1 MPAKQTPN
9 QLQVPAYMAF
19 FLVHSAQFGV
29 GVLGFSR
36 YIAEIAGYQSW
47 LSVLIA
53 GAVNQIIIWMIF
65 KTIKRTQEQDLY
77 SIQKYLYGKWLG
89 GFITVLFSLYFATL
103 AIVVLRTYIEIIQV
117 WIYIE
122 LTTWS
127 IALAFL
133 LVAYYAILK
142 GFRVLVGLTFLFSL
156 LPILLTPT
164 IVPVLEYAEWFHLS
178 PFLPTDVKSLFHA
191 AFMLTLSF
199 AGAELIYVYY
209 PFLQDKQKVQRYAHL
224 GSLATTISYL
234 FITLVT
240 FVYYSEEQLELT
252 IWPTLSAW
260 KIASFVFIER
270 VEYIGI
276 AAWLMVIF
284 PNIALTIWAA
294 SRLMK
299 QQFKVSHRKTLV
311 VTLILVF
318 VITNQFTTRASIN
331 LLNTSINYI
340 GPVFIFG
347 MIPLLL
353 LISFFRKRRKKGG
366 KAI

>member
-65 KTIKRTQEQDLY
+65 KTIKRTQQQDLH
-77 SIQKYLYGKWLG
+77 SIHKVLFGKKLG
-89 GFITVLFSLYFATL
+89 SVMTFLFSLYFAML
-103 AIVVLRTYIEIIQV
+103 AVVVLRTYIEIIQV

-133 LVAYYAILK
+133 LVSYYAILK
-142 GFRVLVGLTFLFSL
+142 GFRVLVGLTFLFSM

-164 IVPVLEYAEWFHLS
+164 IIPVLEYAEWYHLYPILS
-178 PFLPTDVKSLFHA
+178 TSGVDLLYA
-191 AFMLTLSF
+191 AFILTLSF
-199 AGAELIYVYY
+199 AGAELILVYY
-209 PFLQDKQKVQRYAHL
+209 PFLQNKESVQRYAHL
-224 GSLATTISYL
+224 GSLATTFAYL
-234 FITLVT
+234 FVTLVT
-240 FVYYSEEQLELT
+240 FVYYSAEQLELT

-270 VEYIGI
+270 IEYIGI
-276 AAWLMVIF
+276 ATWLLVIF
-284 PNIALTIWAA
+284 PNIALTIWAS
-294 SRLMK
+294 SRLLK
-299 QQFKVSHRKTLV
+299 QQFNVTHRSTLL
-311 VTLILVF
+311 LILLLVF
-318 VITNQFTTRASIN
+318 LTTIQFTTRASVD

-347 MIPLLL
+347 IIPLLML
-353 LISFFRKRRKKGG
+353 VSLFRKKNGG
-366 KAI
+366 RNV